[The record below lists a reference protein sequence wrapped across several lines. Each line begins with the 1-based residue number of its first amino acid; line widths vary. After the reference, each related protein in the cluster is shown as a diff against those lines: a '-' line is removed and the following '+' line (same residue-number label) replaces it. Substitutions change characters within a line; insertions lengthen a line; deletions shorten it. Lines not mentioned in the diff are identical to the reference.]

1 MPCFLT
7 QHVQSDGEHFVTVN
21 HAQAWAII
29 ASYEAKTM
37 LFTRASMSAS
47 RYVRLVQ
54 MLGLDRLDREGDD
67 IPPTLGPITSWTELE
82 ERRRVFW
89 GAFAID
95 AHASMATGWANMIKS
110 EDVRFYLLYHFVTP

>member
-1 MPCFLT
+1 
-7 QHVQSDGEHFVTVN
+7 
-21 HAQAWAII
+21 
-29 ASYEAKTM
+29 M

-67 IPPTLGPITSWTELE
+67 IPPTLGPITNWTELE

-95 AHASMATGWANMIKS
+95 SHASMATGWANMIKS
-110 EDVRFYLLYHFVTP
+110 EDVRFLLTLLLRDCTDIV